1 MTSPQI
7 RERNRKYGIGN
18 TRGMRILRLM
28 ATGGLM
34 TCPQAQKVLGG
45 SIQTA
50 RNVVCALVTQQLAVM
65 VSAKGR
71 NFSATYR
78 ITDAGRLR
86 VRAFEALASTDDE
99 LDADE
104 AAERALARSRIE
116 TNLARARV
124 MVPKSVF
131 DLGGSR
137 FVPTQVALQ
146 QPNFGRA
153 A

>member
-7 RERNRKYGIGN
+7 REKNRKYGIGN

-28 ATGGLM
+28 VGGDLM
-34 TCPQAQKVLGG
+34 TCPKAQKVLGG

-50 RNVVCALVTQQLAVM
+50 RNVVCALVTQKLAVQET
-65 VSAKGR
+65 AKGR

-86 VRAFEALASTDDE
+86 VRAFEALASADDE

-104 AAERALARSRIE
+104 AAERAIALSRVEGNIAWARR
-116 TNLARARV
+116 

-131 DLGGSR
+131 DLGH
-137 FVPTQVALQ
+137 ALSK
-146 QPNFGRA
+146 PYFGA
-153 A
+153 SA